1 MILKKDMFN
10 DLKSLGLNT
19 YEAKLWLALL
29 SLGSSSAGKLSDI
42 ANVPRSR
49 SYDVLESLEKKGFII
64 TKLGKPI
71 QYLAISPKEV
81 MERLKNK
88 IQKEHDEKQNYMD
101 SFRSGNLMKDLEEL
115 HGRENNSVKSSEI
128 MCSLKGRDKI
138 YSQLNS
144 LIKNAKESIILVSSN
159 KGILRKIKQFKKEL
173 KNATDRGVIVSLY
186 NCSETRLNSTLVNH
200 LNLINLNDFDARI
213 CLVDSKD
220 TIMMLNPDEEI
231 KQHEDYALWLKS
243 PFISKSI
250 NKMIFN
256 LNN

>member
-1 MILKKDMFN
+1 M
-10 DLKSLGLNT
+10 
-19 YEAKLWLALL
+19 L